1 MKEFLNIVLVFL
13 HLRKRQ
19 YIQPI
24 TEHEKRI
31 LEKAKQKN
39 FKPTVDVVQQIG
51 LGGNFSILLNYKPL
65 KSESTTN
72 EFPLEILNI
81 REHGLPFKII
91 LKEYLDTGGVQ
102 YKESYGL
109 SKPLTVLSGK
119 NKLYTDSDS
128 VISFKT
134 QFPQLPQI
142 LEGKF
147 KNLRTF
153 EKMDES
159 YFRLVIHTQD
169 TDMSYPSEI
178 LDYKDN
184 HMKFDN
190 PAWDR
195 QRSIIGLP
203 FISTK
208 GMFADLK
215 INGFHFDYYGVEN
228 IKSVIIDS
236 NSKMSLDDFKKYT
249 YAIRLCFALLS
260 GKFYKDEVVYL
271 SSANEDF
278 STIEHYEYILEAPSI
293 LSTNQLINPIFFFQ
307 SFSNRSEEE
316 QESLKEFHKMFDN
329 ATFSKLCEKVIESP
343 ELMRCIELLVNAG
356 NINDPVQKGAIYSVA
371 IETLTEYLK
380 DLNEETL
387 KPIPD
392 KAIWDDF
399 FQAQKDLLAAFKE
412 RITEEGLQILFNK
425 IGSLNSP
432 TNKDKLVKPFE
443 IYGFS
448 LTDDDKDILGHRNKY
463 LHGGSP
469 TDSEWVVEQD
479 IFALKLHTLIG
490 ALILSFIDYRGHF
503 INLAGWHIIHL
514 TEVSDR
520 MEKMDLSQM
529 GEIRRKMEEK
539 DFNAEELAAAIEYFR
554 NYEKYLK
561 SILEIHNVIRIID

>member
-1 MKEFLNIVLVFL
+1 MKDFLNTVLIFL
-13 HLRKRQ
+13 RIRKRQ
-19 YIQPI
+19 YVQPI
-24 TEHEKRI
+24 SEHERRI
-31 LEKAKQKN
+31 FEKAKQKN
-39 FKPTVDVVQQIG
+39 FKPTVDVVQKIG
-51 LGGNFSILLNYKPL
+51 VGGNFSILLNYKPL
-65 KSESTTN
+65 KSESVTN
-72 EFPLEILNI
+72 QFPLEILNV
-81 REHGLPFKII
+81 REHGLPFKIT
-91 LKEYLDTGGVQ
+91 LKEYLDTGGVL

-109 SKPLTVLSGK
+109 SKPLTILSG
-119 NKLYTDSDS
+119 NDKLYTDSDS

-134 QFPQLPQI
+134 QFPALPQI

-153 EKMDES
+153 EKIDDS
-159 YFRLVIHTQD
+159 YFRLVIHAHD

-184 HMKFDN
+184 HMKFDY

-195 QRSIIGLP
+195 QRSMIGLS

-208 GMFADLK
+208 GMFADLT
-215 INGFHFDYYGVEN
+215 INGFHFDYYAIEN
-228 IKSVIIDS
+228 INSIVIDS

-271 SSANEDF
+271 SSGNEDF

-293 LSTNQLINPIFFFQ
+293 ISSNQLINPTFFFQ
-307 SFSNRSEEE
+307 SFSNRSKEE

-329 ATFSKLCEKVIESP
+329 ATFSNLCEKVLESP

-356 NINDPVQKGAIYSVA
+356 NINDPIQKGAMYSVA

-380 DLNEETL
+380 GLNEDSL

-392 KAIWDDF
+392 KATWDDF
-399 FQAQKDLLAAFKE
+399 FQAQRELLAAFQD
-412 RITEEGLQILFNK
+412 RITEEGRQILNNK
-425 IGSLNSP
+425 IGGLNSP
-432 TNKDKLVKPFE
+432 TNKDKLMKPFE

-448 LTDDDKDILGHRNKY
+448 LTDDDKEILGHRNKY

-469 TDSEWVVEQD
+469 ADSEWVVEQD
-479 IFALKLHTLIG
+479 IFALKLHTLTG
-490 ALILSFIDYRGHF
+490 ALILSFIGYRGHF
-503 INLAGWHIIHL
+503 ISLAAWHIMHL
-514 TEVSDR
+514 TEVKDR
-520 MEKMDLSQM
+520 MEKMDLNQIE
-529 GEIRRKMEEK
+529 EIQRRMQANN
-539 DFNAEELAAAIEYFR
+539 FNAEELAAAIKYFR

-561 SILEIHNVIRIID
+561 SILEIHNVIRIIE